1 MHSYKN
7 FIYRLLVLVVIAG
20 NGGQL
25 QAAAPDSPL
34 LDQQKLLD
42 QPAVTSSVMGQQ
54 LILGAG
60 AGKGIEI
67 RGCIKTEQYVT
78 ERVPQFRVLF
88 AGKETM
94 SNPEGFFSLP
104 LEENMTRCALLI
116 CKSVKQNFVKTNTV
130 RNVGME
136 LDENYRYF
144 ELEKSG
150 TAWRHQE
157 RQLSKENPVAPERCL
172 IVLLDPTYV
181 DRIEP
186 SKLQFAGNVIALP
199 NIVLKKDADAKVLA
213 QASANSLLLSLDEKP
228 FHETAKEE
236 TKQVAENSKVVMSLV
251 R

>member
-7 FIYRLLVLVVIAG
+7 LIGSLLTLAVLVG
-20 NGGQL
+20 NRGEL
-25 QAAAPDSPL
+25 LAAAPNSPL
-34 LDQQKLLD
+34 LDQNKLLG
-42 QPAVTSSVMGQQ
+42 QQVGTGSVMSQQ
-54 LILGAG
+54 LILGG
-60 AGKGIEI
+60 SAGKGCEI
-67 RGCIKTEQYVT
+67 RGYIKTEQYIT
-78 ERVPQFRVLF
+78 EKVPQFRVLF

-104 LEENMTRCALLI
+104 LDENMSRCALLI

-144 ELEKSG
+144 ELERSG

-172 IVLLDPTYV
+172 IVLLDPMYV
-181 DRIEP
+181 DHIEP
-186 SKLQFAGNVIALP
+186 SKLQFAGNVISLP
-199 NIVLKKDADAKVLA
+199 SIVLKKDADAKVLA
-213 QASANSLLLSLDEKP
+213 QASASSLLLSLDEKP